1 MKFFLSSS
9 ELSRNIKQAR
19 MSLLQRRNL
28 APLQRISSRPPSPLK
43 VDQQCLKG
51 YDILELIGQGSAGK
65 VYKAQRSSD
74 RRKVALK
81 VLEAPDEEMLQ
92 LRRSEFEVLKTVSHP
107 NIVSAFDFFSSNSR
121 AVLVLSYH
129 SGQTL
134 RKLVK
139 HSGGLPEAV
148 AHRLF
153 GKLASAVDYLHS
165 RRIIHR
171 DITENNIIISDD
183 RIDLHLADFNAA
195 KALTEGGAL
204 TLTGTMDFNP
214 PEVLNGHSSSEKH
227 DIWSL
232 GLCLHLMLL
241 GSLPHKR
248 GAESKEAL
256 SLALTRSPVRC
267 VGPRYGGISEPCKEL
282 LRQCLAI
289 EKEARPAAMILLQ
302 MDWLASKPVA
312 GPGGSRPRC
321 GSDAVAKTTSSP
333 AMAAARVVLR
343 SATTR
348 ERRIGRQERLH
359 RQSVDM
365 DVIMSP

>member
-1 MKFFLSSS
+1 MD
-9 ELSRNIKQAR
+9 IKQAR

-28 APLQRISSRPPSPLK
+28 APLQTISSRPPSTE
-43 VDQQCLKG
+43 VDQCLKG
-51 YDILELIGQGSAGK
+51 YDILEVIGQGSAGK

-92 LRRSEFEVLKTVSHP
+92 LRRGEFEVLKTVSHP
-107 NIVSAFDFFSSNSR
+107 NIVRAFDFYSSNSR

-148 AHRLF
+148 ARRLF

-171 DITENNIIISDD
+171 DITENNVIISDD

-204 TLTGTMDFNP
+204 TLTGSMDFNP

-302 MDWLASKPVA
+302 MDWLASKELT
-312 GPGGSRPRC
+312 GSRPRC
-321 GSDAVAKTTSSP
+321 GTDVAAKTSI
-333 AMAAARVVLR
+333 AAARVVLR
-343 SATTR
+343 SATR
-348 ERRIGRQERLH
+348 EPNSPGLLRRSSLPPRL
-359 RQSVDM
+359 SVTACGVLGVRADGTPG
-365 DVIMSP
+365 SKAYLTPCA

>member
-1 MKFFLSSS
+1 M
-9 ELSRNIKQAR
+9 
-19 MSLLQRRNL
+19 
-28 APLQRISSRPPSPLK
+28 APLQTICSRPASPLEF
-43 VDQQCLKG
+43 DQHCLKG
-51 YDILELIGQGSAGK
+51 YDVLELIGQGSAGK

-81 VLEAPDEEMLQ
+81 VLEACDEEMLQ

-107 NIVSAFDFFSSNSR
+107 NIVKAFDFFSSNCR

-148 AHRLF
+148 AQRLF
-153 GKLASAVDYLHS
+153 GQLASAVDYLHS

-171 DITENNIIISDD
+171 DVTENNVIISED

-195 KALTEGGAL
+195 KALAEGGAL

-267 VGPRYGGISEPCKEL
+267 AGPRYGGLSEPCKEL

-289 EKEARPAAMILLQ
+289 EKEARPAAMILLE
-302 MDWLASKPVA
+302 MDWLASKKPT
-312 GPGGSRPRC
+312 GHRPRC
-321 GSDAVAKTTSSP
+321 GSAATAAAKARAPST

-343 SATTR
+343 QTDPDSPGLL
-348 ERRIGRQERLH
+348 RRSSLPSRLAC
-359 RQSVDM
+359 M
-365 DVIMSP
+365 